1 MSTTNT
7 SALFA
12 EVWAEYGISMCTHFL
27 RFYARW
33 KLFGFKNFDIGDAFA
48 ALAVVNHE
56 STASKFH
63 NSLCLDRYSIRCKQ
77 LGYICSVC
85 IP

>member
-48 ALAVVNHE
+48 ALAMV
-56 STASKFH
+56 SQQTMPP
-63 NSLCLDRYSIRCKQ
+63 NSQWLIS
-77 LGYICSVC
+77 
-85 IP
+85 